1 MMKHAPAMSP
11 EDKQDKVFRVFEN
24 IAKGYDR
31 ANVRISLGMQDSWK
45 RMLIREIT
53 GSCFRRARILD
64 LCTGT
69 GDIALG
75 IAKAGE
81 NYRVTGMDF
90 SPPCCGSQP
99 SKRSGSG
106 SAEFTGGAEMP
117 WNYLTARRLL
127 TP

>member
-45 RMLIREIT
+45 KMLIRELT
-53 GSCFRRARILD
+53 RSTPASRGCHTKNAAGQSPDQKMKILD

-69 GDIALG
+69 GDIAIG
-75 IAKAGE
+75 IAEAGTDYADLTTLHGE
-81 NYRVTGMDF
+81 
-90 SPPCCGSQP
+90 
-99 SKRSGSG
+99 K
-106 SAEFTGGAEMP
+106 EMP
-117 WNYLTARRLL
+117 WKFLAAMHLL